1 MNNRICPLTGATMYR
16 VVRPL
21 TLSYKGE
28 SITVETPG
36 WYSDASD
43 EGILIGSDM
52 KISDRALNLLKAR
65 VENLLEPTEIRRV
78 RKKLH
83 LTQAQAGQL
92 IGGGPRAFQKY
103 ETGDLLPSRAV
114 SSALTLLDHDP
125 SGLLVLKARYSKVSA
140 TNQNAEPMTNAT
152 GHTA

>member
-140 TNQNAEPMTNAT
+140 ANQNAEPMTNAT